1 MSRSLLYLFFDM
13 SHQTF
18 KGDSQ
23 RNDVEHEELNKK
35 AHLRESGLLVL
46 VLHDP
51 LYMGHR
57 NEGIQ

>member
-1 MSRSLLYLFFDM
+1 MSY
-13 SHQTF
+13 QTF

-23 RNDVEHEELNKK
+23 RNDVEHEKLSKK